1 MTENTSN
8 QFRTERS
15 PDRSGGQDEYTYTN
29 SGRRILKAEEPGL
42 RVSQSYIDYF

>member
-15 PDRSGGQDEYTYTN
+15 PDRSGGGQDEYIYTN
-29 SGRRILKAEEPGL
+29 SGRRILKA
-42 RVSQSYIDYF
+42 

>member
-15 PDRSGGQDEYTYTN
+15 PDRSGGGGQDEYIYTN
-29 SGRRILKAEEPGL
+29 SGRRILKA
-42 RVSQSYIDYF
+42 

>member
-15 PDRSGGQDEYTYTN
+15 PDRSGGFQEEYIYTN
-29 SGRRILKAEEPGL
+29 SGKRVLKA
-42 RVSQSYIDYF
+42 